1 MFFSKKKPESAP
13 AANTSAPGRNLP
25 ELQGFL
31 KRLFLVLDGSAAAQK
46 AAEFAVKLAALTGA
60 ELHAAFIVD
69 TATMEYLTQ
78 MHILVQEEREELEA
92 DQLQRGLRHLE
103 RLQELGKSYGLDIQA
118 VTAKG
123 RLHQTAL
130 LLARQQQTDAIIIA
144 GWKARKNHTPS
155 AERQLI
161 MELAEIP
168 VFVVKNGPVE
178 D

>member
-1 MFFSKKKPESAP
+1 MFFSSKKNEAASAP
-13 AANTSAPGRNLP
+13 QTSDHSAP
-25 ELQGFL
+25 QGFL
-31 KRLFLVLDGSAAAQK
+31 RRLFLIMDGSPAAQK
-46 AAEFAVKLAALTGA
+46 AAEFAVNLAQLTGA

-78 MHILVQEEREELEA
+78 MHILVQEERDELEA
-92 DQLQRGLRHLE
+92 DQLKRGQRHLE
-103 RLQELGKSYGLDIQA
+103 CLQELGRVHGMQIEA

-130 LLARQQQTDAIIIA
+130 LLARQKLADAIIIA

-161 MELAEIP
+161 MELAGIP
-168 VFVVKNGPVE
+168 VIVVKYGQIE